1 MANVLAKLPPIPKE
15 WEYEFEERAAMMEH
29 YGGLSQEDAELAAYD
44 LEVKPRV
51 LSVVPMP
58 VPKMRR

>member
-1 MANVLAKLPPIPKE
+1 MTKVIAKLPPIPKE

-44 LEVKPRV
+44 LEIKPRV
-51 LSVVPMP
+51 SAAIPMP
-58 VPKMRR
+58 VPKMQR